1 MTTPA
6 APALAVRPQQPT
18 RSKRLL
24 RLAAAAAV
32 VAVIAALAAST
43 IRQQDQIADL
53 QAHHRRILQVVTAA
67 DAQTIHQAVATG
79 GTGTVVSSRSHGKL
93 VFTTAGLAPLPSS
106 QDYELWFMGAGD
118 PRPAGLIGSGEPLLI
133 SLGEAT
139 QIGVTVEPQGGSEQP
154 TSEPIFAVDVPV

>member
-18 RSKRLL
+18 PSKRLL
-24 RLAAAAAV
+24 RLAAAAVVAV
-32 VAVIAALAAST
+32 VAGLAAIT

-67 DAQTIHQAVATG
+67 DAQTATQAVATG
-79 GTGTVVSSRSHGKL
+79 GTGTVVSSPSQGKM
-93 VFTTAGLAPLPSS
+93 VFTTAGLAPLPPS

-118 PRPAGLIGSGEPLLI
+118 PRPAGLIDASGEPLLI
-133 SLGEAT
+133 SLGGAT
-139 QIGVTVEPQGGSEQP
+139 QIGVTVEPKGGSEQP
-154 TSEPIFAVDVPV
+154 TSEPIFAVDVQV